1 MKDESIFELLLGLGK
16 SNRRTEYYYCKQ
28 ELNEVTYTCKI
39 VYGDNI
45 IIPMYPD
52 VEPSLHKKT
61 LEGMLRAPVTITDTA
76 VPRK

>member
-1 MKDESIFELLLGLGK
+1 MKGESIFELLLGLGR
-16 SNRRTEYYYCKQ
+16 SQRRTEYYYCKQ
-28 ELNEVTYTCKI
+28 ELNEVVYKCKI

-61 LEGMLRAPVTITDTA
+61 LEGMLRAPVTIED
-76 VPRK
+76 K